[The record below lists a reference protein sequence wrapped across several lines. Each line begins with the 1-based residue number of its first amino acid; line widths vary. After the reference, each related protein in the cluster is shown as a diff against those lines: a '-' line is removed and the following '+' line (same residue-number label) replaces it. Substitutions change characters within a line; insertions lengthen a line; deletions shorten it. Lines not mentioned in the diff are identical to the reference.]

1 MTTAGPRPP
10 ILIAEEDRQQLHKL
24 AQSALNHIP
33 EVADELLFE
42 LERAEFR
49 PSPDLSADIVRMNS
63 TVEFETDKGTRLV
76 LQLVYPEK
84 ADIAAGRISILTP
97 IGTAL
102 IGLSI
107 GQTMTWVDRDGQ
119 SRQLRI
125 VAVTGHY

>member
-1 MTTAGPRPP
+1 
-10 ILIAEEDRQQLHKL
+10 
-24 AQSALNHIP
+24 
-33 EVADELLFE
+33 
-42 LERAEFR
+42 
-49 PSPDLSADIVRMNS
+49 
-63 TVEFETDKGTRLV
+63 LV